1 MAAAA
6 SKRGGEK
13 ILQEAEGAKTR
24 REISCLDRMNERRGG
39 EHLAS
44 AKAASFSRA
53 KMKEAR
59 ERGKIAPG
67 VLFSTL
73 TFFFRVFSRVR

>member
-6 SKRGGEK
+6 SKRGGGK

-59 ERGKIAPG
+59 EREGKSPRALSSQP
-67 VLFSTL
+67 LLS
-73 TFFFRVFSRVR
+73 FFASSRA